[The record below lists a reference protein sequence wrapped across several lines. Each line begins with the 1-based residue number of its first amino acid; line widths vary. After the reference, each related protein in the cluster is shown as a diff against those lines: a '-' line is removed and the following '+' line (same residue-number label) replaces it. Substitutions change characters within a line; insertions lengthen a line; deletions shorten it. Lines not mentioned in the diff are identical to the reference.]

1 MHASRLCGKANL
13 LVSEI
18 REPSSCGRQLEE
30 NKQRELKS
38 KPPQERS
45 CLQPPSFM
53 STISDAS
60 PQRAIK
66 PPSSIE
72 PFRVLERTSFWKF
85 LPGGFQASDM
95 HVTRITK
102 PKLSPKLRSSVS
114 LSLSVVLLPPLVLAI
129 YLSFCLP
136 IYVLLLL
143 AIYLP
148 TCPPVS
154 LYHECMELS

>member
-30 NKQRELKS
+30 NKQQELKS
-38 KPPQERS
+38 KPPQEWP

-102 PKLSPKLRSSVS
+102 NSHQNSDHRSHCLSRSLPLSVS
-114 LSLSVVLLPPLVLAI
+114 FCVLSFYLPSFWPSIYPSV
-129 YLSFCLP
+129 YLSMC
-136 IYVLLLL
+136 Y
-143 AIYLP
+143 Y
-148 TCPPVS
+148 
-154 LYHECMELS
+154 Y